1 MRDSRH
7 WQYVGTNFQLRK
19 FIVFQFKES
28 NELPFFFLFFT
39 ITLNS
44 IFPHTK
50 NLHHL
55 ILLQSWHMGVSTLGV
70 VIGQTIPAYDLDY
83 VVNGKSYEQAG
94 IYVNPPDLSD
104 Q

>member
-1 MRDSRH
+1 
-7 WQYVGTNFQLRK
+7 
-19 FIVFQFKES
+19 
-28 NELPFFFLFFT
+28 
-39 ITLNS
+39 
-44 IFPHTK
+44 
-50 NLHHL
+50 
-55 ILLQSWHMGVSTLGV
+55 MGVSTLGV